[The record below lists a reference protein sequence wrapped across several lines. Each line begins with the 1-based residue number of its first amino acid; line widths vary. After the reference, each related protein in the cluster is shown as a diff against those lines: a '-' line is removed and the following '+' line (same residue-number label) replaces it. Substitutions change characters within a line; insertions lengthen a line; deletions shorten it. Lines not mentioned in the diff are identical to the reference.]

1 CARYC
6 GGIYCDQYGLDSW

>member
-6 GGIYCDQYGLDSW
+6 GGIYCDLYGLDSW

>member
-6 GGIYCDQYGLDSW
+6 GGIYCYVTGLDSW